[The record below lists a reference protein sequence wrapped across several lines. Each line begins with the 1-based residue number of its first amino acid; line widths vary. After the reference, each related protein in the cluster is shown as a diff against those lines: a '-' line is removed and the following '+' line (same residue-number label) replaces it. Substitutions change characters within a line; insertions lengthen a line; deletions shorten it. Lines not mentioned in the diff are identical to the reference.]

1 MANLVSIFGAAFDA
15 TQVEPATGFDPIP
28 RGRYLCCI
36 ENSEMKTTRDS
47 AGQYLELAFKVLDGE
62 HANHVVFARLNLVNA
77 NPKATEIAYR
87 EFSALCRA
95 CGVLQVQDSA
105 ELHNRPLIIKV
116 ELENGQDKN
125 GNARQNNV
133 IKGYYSTTGGAPAMT
148 NQGVAQQQAPV
159 PGTGTPS
166 PQGPL
171 PAPAA
176 GKQAVGA
183 PRAPWK
189 TLAAP
194 AVRLI

>member
-1 MANLVSIFGAAFDA
+1 MANLVSVFGAAFDA
-15 TQVEPATGFDPIP
+15 TQIEPATSFDPIP

-36 ENSEMKTTRDS
+36 EKSEMKTTRDS
-47 AGQYLELAFKVLDGE
+47 TGQYLELAFKVLDGE
-62 HANHVVFARLNLVNA
+62 HANRVVFARLNLVNA

-105 ELHNRPLIIKV
+105 ELHNRPLIIQV

-133 IKGYYSTTGGAPAMT
+133 IKGYYSTTGGGAPAM
-148 NQGVAQQQAPV
+148 APTM
-159 PGTGTPS
+159 PASPPS
-166 PQGPL
+166 R
-171 PAPAA
+171 PAA
-176 GKQAVGA
+176 PQATMTPAAKSAAGA

-189 TLAAP
+189 TRTASAA
-194 AVRLI
+194 V

>member
-1 MANLVSIFGAAFDA
+1 MANLTSIFGAAFDA

-36 ENSEMKTTRDS
+36 EKSEMKTTRDS
-47 AGQYLELAFKVLDGE
+47 TGQYLELCFKVLDGE
-62 HANHVVFARLNLVNA
+62 HQGRVVFARLNLVNA

-95 CGVLQVQDSA
+95 CGVMQVSDSA
-105 ELHNRPLIIKV
+105 ELHSRPLIIQV

-133 IKGYYSTTGGAPAMT
+133 IKGYYSTTGGVPAMAQAPKPPSAT
-148 NQGVAQQQAPV
+148 PAQPQLPVAQPQ
-159 PGTGTPS
+159 PS
-166 PQGPL
+166 
-171 PAPAA
+171 AARPAA
-176 GKQAVGA
+176 GA

-189 TLAAP
+189 SKATAP
-194 AVRLI
+194 AAA

>member
-36 ENSEMKTTRDS
+36 EKSEMKTTRDS

-62 HANHVVFARLNLVNA
+62 HANRVVFARLNLVNA

-105 ELHNRPLIIKV
+105 ELHNRPLLIQV

-133 IKGYYSTTGGAPAMT
+133 IKGYYSTIGGAPEMT
-148 NQGVAQQQAPV
+148 NLGASQQQAPS
-159 PGTGTPS
+159 PGTVAPS
-166 PQGPL
+166 PQGRPT
-171 PAPAA
+171 PAE

-189 TLAAP
+189 TRTAP
-194 AVRLI
+194 AAA

>member
-36 ENSEMKTTRDS
+36 EKSEMKTTRDS

-62 HANHVVFARLNLVNA
+62 HANRVVFARLNLVNA

-133 IKGYYSTTGGAPAMT
+133 IKGYYSTGGAPAMT
-148 NQGVAQQQAPV
+148 NPGVAQQQAPL

-166 PQGPL
+166 PQGL

-176 GKQAVGA
+176 GNQAAGA

-189 TLAAP
+189 TRTAPDAA
-194 AVRLI
+194 